1 MTLNQKV
8 VGSNPIGSANTIVN
22 IKRRMV
28 KAIRVLMIIEYP
40 NRIGDFLMC
49 EAYWPLQMTKADKIS
64 VVTDITELQSIYF
77 PDAPPDPDCAYEKLL
92 AAINNSRRR

>member
-1 MTLNQKV
+1 
-8 VGSNPIGSANTIVN
+8 
-22 IKRRMV
+22 
-28 KAIRVLMIIEYP
+28 
-40 NRIGDFLMC
+40 MC